1 MEQESSQSQ
10 NQSQG
15 QSQSQ
20 TQKQPTKAKNDNS
33 LTVQNQEQ
41 ALTAPANSD
50 TNSDTNMDNDKQ
62 EPHANSEET
71 EPQKPQHKR
80 SFDELQEDSGNY
92 RPVAQAIGNWL
103 DNASINTLNH
113 LNEQAADIFYRKGVT
128 FTVYSDAKNIERM
141 IPFDIIPRII
151 AASEWQQIEAGCRQR
166 ITALNAFLHDI
177 YHDQA
182 IMKAGIVP
190 ASYVYASGS
199 YEPWMMGITLDKPI
213 YSHISGI
220 DLIRDETGRFC
231 VLEDNLRTPSGVSYM
246 LESRNISETLLAD
259 LFSQNAVLGV
269 SGYPQR
275 LKACL
280 ASATSKYDPQIV
292 ILTPGRF
299 NSAYYEHA
307 FLAHEMNVPLV
318 HGYDLVVEDSKVYM
332 QGIRGKLQVDII
344 YRRIDDPYLDPLAF
358 RSDSILGVS
367 GLMSAYR
374 AGNVVIVNAPGTG
387 VADDKSLYPFVPDM
401 IEFYLN
407 EQPILPN
414 ITTYQC
420 RKPEELTYV
429 LDNLDKLVVKET
441 QGSGGYGM
449 LIGPT
454 SSEQEIADYR
464 TRLLDNPSG
473 FIAQPTIALS
483 TNPTAVSDGI
493 APRHIDLRPFILSHG
508 DGMVDIVP
516 GGLTRVAMVE
526 GSLVV
531 NSSQGGGIKDTWV
544 IDDSHLTNHLTGSK
558 DSHSITITN
567 TENAPAISVINN
579 TDINLNNR
587 AYADTSLVEP
597 SSSSESSP
605 TYYSSYY
612 DRVQPIEAGYEDRVD
627 APMIL
632 LLSTASHLIWLGRY
646 SERLYYY
653 DNIMKQLIKGDLKKS
668 QVQHLIQHLGFAANS
683 NESLKL
689 MKAQLM
695 DDLEQQRIPN
705 VIQSIETNIQEA
717 KGVIGKDTAE
727 LYNLIK
733 RLASAGTYRAAT
745 LQLHACNAAMNQEN
759 ATVTCFWQLG
769 RHFERL
775 ERAVLL
781 DEDAMTASLA
791 FKHWINELPEN
802 TRWRELM
809 RLTNQMIKSQRFSDF
824 SLISQEFNLIL
835 RQGV

>member
-1 MEQESSQSQ
+1 MNKTASQSQ
-10 NQSQG
+10 SKDGNPDKEKSAN

-20 TQKQPTKAKNDNS
+20 SQSIKVPNDNTKS
-33 LTVQNQEQ
+33 PASTPIEDTLTK
-41 ALTAPANSD
+41 D
-50 TNSDTNMDNDKQ
+50 TLDKP
-62 EPHANSEET
+62 E
-71 EPQKPQHKR
+71 QKPQ
-80 SFDELQEDSGNY
+80 SFDELQISKGKY
-92 RPVAQAIGNWL
+92 RPVAQAVGHWL
-103 DNASINTLNH
+103 DNINMDALNY
-113 LNEQAADIFYRKGVT
+113 LNEQAENIFYRKGVT

-151 AASEWQQIEAGCRQR
+151 AASEWKHIEAGCKQR

-182 IMKAGIVP
+182 IMKADIVP
-190 ASYVYASGS
+190 ASYVYASGC
-199 YEPWMMGITLDKPI
+199 YEPWMMGIELDKPI

-220 DLIRDETGRFC
+220 DLIRDETGKFC

-259 LFSQNAVLGV
+259 IFSDTPIMGI
-269 SGYPQR
+269 SDYPSR

-280 ASATSKYDPQIV
+280 ASSTSKYDPQVV

-332 QGIRGKLQVDII
+332 QGIRGKVQVDVI
-344 YRRIDDPYLDPLAF
+344 YRRIDDPYIDPLAF
-358 RSDSILGVS
+358 KSDSILGVS

-401 IEFYLN
+401 IKFYLN
-407 EQPILPN
+407 EEPILPN
-414 ITTYQC
+414 IETYQC
-420 RKPEELTYV
+420 RKPDELKYV

-454 SSEQEIADYR
+454 STKKEIEEYR
-464 TRLLDNPSG
+464 LRLLENPAG
-473 FIAQPTIALS
+473 FIAQPTISLS

-508 DGMVDIVP
+508 DGTVDIVP

-531 NSSQGGGIKDTWV
+531 NSSQGGGIKDTWI
-544 IDDSHLTNHLTGSK
+544 IDDSDL
-558 DSHSITITN
+558 DSQQTDKCSPLSSIGV
-567 TENAPAISVINN
+567 NASGHAN
-579 TDINLNNR
+579 
-587 AYADTSLVEP
+587 
-597 SSSSESSP
+597 
-605 TYYSSYY
+605 YY
-612 DRVQPIEAGYEDRVD
+612 DRVQPLETGYESLDD

-653 DNIMKQLIKGDLKKS
+653 DDVMKQLIKGDLKKS
-668 QVQHLIQHLGFAANS
+668 QIRHLISHLGFAVDG
-683 NESLKL
+683 EVSLTT
-689 MKAQLM
+689 MKAQM
-695 DDLEQQRIPN
+695 MADLEQNIIPN
-705 VIQSIETNIQEA
+705 IVQSIEDNVQEA

-733 RLASAGTYRAAT
+733 RLSSAGTYRAAT
-745 LQLHACNAAMNQEN
+745 LQLHACNAAMKQEN
-759 ATVTCFWQLG
+759 PTVTCFWQLG
-769 RHFERL
+769 RHFEQL

-781 DEDAMTASLA
+781 GEDSTEVS
-791 FKHWINELPEN
+791 FEFRHWINELPEN
-802 TRWRELM
+802 TRWRELI
-809 RLTNQMIKSQRFSDF
+809 RLTNQMIRSKKFSDF
-824 SLISQEFNLIL
+824 ALISKEFNLIL

>member
-1 MEQESSQSQ
+1 MNKTASQSQSKDGNPDKEKSANQ
-10 NQSQG
+10 NQSQ
-15 QSQSQ
+15 SQSIKA
-20 TQKQPTKAKNDNS
+20 TSTDTTSPHSTTAKDTFTK
-33 LTVQNQEQ
+33 
-41 ALTAPANSD
+41 D
-50 TNSDTNMDNDKQ
+50 T
-62 EPHANSEET
+62 SEKPE
-71 EPQKPQHKR
+71 QKPQ
-80 SFDELQEDSGNY
+80 SFDELQISKGKY
-92 RPVAQAIGNWL
+92 RPVAQAVGHWL
-103 DNASINTLNH
+103 DNINMDALNY
-113 LNEQAADIFYRKGVT
+113 LNEQAENIFYRKGVT

-151 AASEWQQIEAGCRQR
+151 AASEWKQIEAGCKQR

-182 IMKAGIVP
+182 IMKADIVP
-190 ASYVYASGS
+190 ASYVYASGC
-199 YEPWMMGITLDKPI
+199 YEPWMMGIELDKPI

-220 DLIRDETGRFC
+220 DLIRDETGKFC

-259 LFSQNAVLGV
+259 IFTKTPIMGISD
-269 SGYPQR
+269 YPNR

-280 ASATSKYDPQIV
+280 ASSTSKYDPQVV

-332 QGIRGKLQVDII
+332 QGIRGKVQVDVI
-344 YRRIDDPYLDPLAF
+344 YRRIDDPYIDPLAF
-358 RSDSILGVS
+358 KSDSILGVS

-401 IEFYLN
+401 IKFYLN
-407 EQPILPN
+407 EEPILPN
-414 ITTYQC
+414 IETYQC
-420 RKPEELTYV
+420 RKPDDLKYV

-454 SSEQEIADYR
+454 STKKEIEEYR
-464 TRLLDNPSG
+464 LRLLENPAG
-473 FIAQPTIALS
+473 FIAQPTISLS

-508 DGMVDIVP
+508 DGTVDIVP

-531 NSSQGGGIKDTWV
+531 NSSQGGGIKDTWI
-544 IDDSHLTNHLTGSK
+544 IDDS
-558 DSHSITITN
+558 DSDSQQTDKCSPLSSIGV
-567 TENAPAISVINN
+567 NASGHAN
-579 TDINLNNR
+579 
-587 AYADTSLVEP
+587 
-597 SSSSESSP
+597 
-605 TYYSSYY
+605 YY
-612 DRVQPIEAGYEDRVD
+612 DRVQPLETGYESLDD

-653 DNIMKQLIKGDLKKS
+653 DDVMKQLIKGDLKKS
-668 QVQHLIQHLGFAANS
+668 QIRHLISHLGFAVDG
-683 NESLKL
+683 EVSLTT
-689 MKAQLM
+689 MKAQM
-695 DDLEQQRIPN
+695 MADLEQNIIPN
-705 VIQSIETNIQEA
+705 IVQSIEDNVQEA

-733 RLASAGTYRAAT
+733 RLSSAGTYRAAT
-745 LQLHACNAAMNQEN
+745 LQLHACNAAMKQEN
-759 ATVTCFWQLG
+759 PTVTCFWQLG
-769 RHFERL
+769 RHFEQL

-781 DEDAMTASLA
+781 GEDSTEIS
-791 FKHWINELPEN
+791 FEFRHWINELPEN
-802 TRWRELM
+802 TRWRELI
-809 RLTNQMIKSQRFSDF
+809 RLTNQMIRSKKFSDF
-824 SLISQEFNLIL
+824 ALISKEFNLIL

>member
-1 MEQESSQSQ
+1 MNKTASQSQ
-10 NQSQG
+10 SKDGNPDKEKSAN

-20 TQKQPTKAKNDNS
+20 SQSIKVPNGNTKSPVSTPTEDT
-33 LTVQNQEQ
+33 LTK
-41 ALTAPANSD
+41 D
-50 TNSDTNMDNDKQ
+50 TLEKP
-62 EPHANSEET
+62 E
-71 EPQKPQHKR
+71 QKPQ
-80 SFDELQEDSGNY
+80 SFDELQISKGKY
-92 RPVAQAIGNWL
+92 RPVAQAVGRWL
-103 DNASINTLNH
+103 DNINMDALNY
-113 LNEQAADIFYRKGVT
+113 LNEQAENIFYRKGVT

-151 AASEWQQIEAGCRQR
+151 AASEWKQIEAGCKQR

-182 IMKAGIVP
+182 IMKADIVP
-190 ASYVYASGS
+190 ASYVYASGC
-199 YEPWMMGITLDKPI
+199 YEPWMMGIELDKPI

-259 LFSQNAVLGV
+259 IFTETPIMGISD
-269 SGYPQR
+269 YPNR

-280 ASATSKYDPQIV
+280 ASSTSKYDPQVV

-332 QGIRGKLQVDII
+332 QGIRGKVQVDVI
-344 YRRIDDPYLDPLAF
+344 YRRIDDPYIDPLAF
-358 RSDSILGVS
+358 KSDSILGVS

-401 IEFYLN
+401 IKFYLN
-407 EQPILPN
+407 EEPILPN
-414 ITTYQC
+414 IETYQC
-420 RKPEELTYV
+420 RKPDDLKYV

-454 SSEQEIADYR
+454 STKKEIEEYR
-464 TRLLDNPSG
+464 LRLLENPAG
-473 FIAQPTIALS
+473 FIAQPTISLS

-508 DGMVDIVP
+508 DGTVDIVP

-531 NSSQGGGIKDTWV
+531 NSSQGGGIKDTWI
-544 IDDSHLTNHLTGSK
+544 IDDSDL
-558 DSHSITITN
+558 DSQQTDKCS
-567 TENAPAISVINN
+567 PLSSVGVN
-579 TDINLNNR
+579 
-587 AYADTSLVEP
+587 
-597 SSSSESSP
+597 SSGHAN
-605 TYYSSYY
+605 YY
-612 DRVQPIEAGYEDRVD
+612 DRVQPLETGYESLDD

-653 DNIMKQLIKGDLKKS
+653 DDVIKQLIKGDLKKS
-668 QVQHLIQHLGFAANS
+668 QIRHLISHLGFAVDG
-683 NESLKL
+683 EVSLTT
-689 MKAQLM
+689 MKAQM
-695 DDLEQQRIPN
+695 MADLEQNIIPN
-705 VIQSIETNIQEA
+705 IVQSIEDNVQEA

-733 RLASAGTYRAAT
+733 RLSSAGTYRAAT
-745 LQLHACNAAMNQEN
+745 LQLHACNAAMKQEN
-759 ATVTCFWQLG
+759 PTVTCFWQLG
-769 RHFERL
+769 RHFEQL

-781 DEDAMTASLA
+781 GEDSTEIS
-791 FKHWINELPEN
+791 FEFRHWINELPEN
-802 TRWRELM
+802 TRWRELI
-809 RLTNQMIKSQRFSDF
+809 RLTNQMIRSKKFSDF
-824 SLISQEFNLIL
+824 ALISKEFNLIL

>member
-1 MEQESSQSQ
+1 MNKTASQSQSKDGNPDKEKSANQNQNQNQ
-10 NQSQG
+10 NQSQ
-15 QSQSQ
+15 SIKATS
-20 TQKQPTKAKNDNS
+20 TDTTSPHSTTAKDTLTK
-33 LTVQNQEQ
+33 
-41 ALTAPANSD
+41 D
-50 TNSDTNMDNDKQ
+50 T
-62 EPHANSEET
+62 SEKPE
-71 EPQKPQHKR
+71 QKPQ
-80 SFDELQEDSGNY
+80 SFDELQISKGKY
-92 RPVAQAIGNWL
+92 RPVAQAVGHWL
-103 DNASINTLNH
+103 DNINMDALNY
-113 LNEQAADIFYRKGVT
+113 LNEQAENIFYRKGVT

-151 AASEWQQIEAGCRQR
+151 AASEWKQIEAGCKQR

-182 IMKAGIVP
+182 IMKADIVP
-190 ASYVYASGS
+190 ASYVYASGC
-199 YEPWMMGITLDKPI
+199 YEPWMMGIELDKPI

-259 LFSQNAVLGV
+259 IFTETPIMGISD
-269 SGYPQR
+269 YPNR

-280 ASATSKYDPQIV
+280 ASSTSKYDPQVV

-332 QGIRGKLQVDII
+332 QGIRGKVQVDVI
-344 YRRIDDPYLDPLAF
+344 YRRIDDPYIDPLAF
-358 RSDSILGVS
+358 KSDSILGVS

-401 IEFYLN
+401 IKFYLN
-407 EQPILPN
+407 EEPILPN
-414 ITTYQC
+414 IETYQC
-420 RKPEELTYV
+420 RKPDDLKYV

-454 SSEQEIADYR
+454 STKKEIEEYR
-464 TRLLDNPSG
+464 LRLLENPAG
-473 FIAQPTIALS
+473 FIAQPTISLS

-508 DGMVDIVP
+508 DGTVDIVP

-531 NSSQGGGIKDTWV
+531 NSSQGGGIKDTWI
-544 IDDSHLTNHLTGSK
+544 IDDSDLDNQQTDKCSPLSSVGV
-558 DSHSITITN
+558 
-567 TENAPAISVINN
+567 NASGHAN
-579 TDINLNNR
+579 
-587 AYADTSLVEP
+587 
-597 SSSSESSP
+597 
-605 TYYSSYY
+605 YY
-612 DRVQPIEAGYEDRVD
+612 DRVQPLETGYESLDD

-653 DNIMKQLIKGDLKKS
+653 DDVMKQLIKGDLKKS
-668 QVQHLIQHLGFAANS
+668 QIRHLISHLGFAVDG
-683 NESLKL
+683 EVSLTT
-689 MKAQLM
+689 MKAQM
-695 DDLEQQRIPN
+695 MADLEQNIIPN
-705 VIQSIETNIQEA
+705 IVQSIEDNVQEA

-733 RLASAGTYRAAT
+733 RLSSAGTYRAAT
-745 LQLHACNAAMNQEN
+745 LQLHACNAAMKQEN
-759 ATVTCFWQLG
+759 PTVTCFWQLG
-769 RHFERL
+769 RHFEQL

-781 DEDAMTASLA
+781 GEDSTEIS
-791 FKHWINELPEN
+791 FEFRHWINELPEN
-802 TRWRELM
+802 TRWRELI
-809 RLTNQMIKSQRFSDF
+809 RLTNQMIRSKKFSDF
-824 SLISQEFNLIL
+824 ALISKEFNLIL

>member
-1 MEQESSQSQ
+1 M
-10 NQSQG
+10 NKKT
-15 QSQSQ
+15 Q
-20 TQKQPTKAKNDNS
+20 TQKQTQSATDTQTSADNGTQEQSQSTAAATKNSPKSAGKDTQKPTK
-33 LTVQNQEQ
+33 
-41 ALTAPANSD
+41 
-50 TNSDTNMDNDKQ
+50 
-62 EPHANSEET
+62 
-71 EPQKPQHKR
+71 KP
-80 SFDELQEDSGNY
+80 SFDELIISEGQY
-92 RPVAQAIGNWL
+92 RPVAKTVGNWL
-103 DNASINTLNH
+103 DTINMDALNH
-113 LNEQAADIFYRKGVT
+113 LNEQAENIFYRKGVT

-151 AASEWQQIEAGCRQR
+151 AASEWEIIEKGCKQR

-177 YHDQA
+177 YHEQA
-182 IMKAGIVP
+182 IMKAGVVP
-190 ASYVYASGS
+190 DSYVYASGC
-199 YEPWMMGITLDKPI
+199 YEPWMMGIELDKPI

-220 DLIRDETGRFC
+220 DLIRDEDGTFC

-246 LESRNISETLLAD
+246 LESRNISETLLSEMFD
-259 LFSQNAVLGV
+259 HTPILGI
-269 SGYPQR
+269 SDYPMR
-275 LKACL
+275 LKKCL
-280 ASATSKYDPQIV
+280 ASSTSKYDPQIV

-332 QGIRGKLQVDII
+332 QGIRGKVQVDVI
-344 YRRIDDPYLDPLAF
+344 YRRIDDPFIDPLAF
-358 RSDSILGVS
+358 ESSSILGVS

-374 AGNVVIVNAPGTG
+374 AGNVVITNAPGTG

-401 IEFYLN
+401 IKFYLD
-407 EQPILPN
+407 EEPILPN
-414 ITTYQC
+414 IQTFQC
-420 RKPEELTYV
+420 RKPDELKYV

-454 SSEQEIADYR
+454 STKKEIEDYR
-464 TRLLDNPSG
+464 VRLLENPAG
-473 FIAQPTIALS
+473 FIAQPTISLS
-483 TNPTAVSDGI
+483 TNPTAVADGI

-508 DGMVDIVP
+508 DGSVDIVP

-544 IDDSHLTNHLTGSK
+544 IDDSISDSSANDNVNTNAGKPDHALEKNLS
-558 DSHSITITN
+558 SHS
-567 TENAPAISVINN
+567 EYF
-579 TDINLNNR
+579 DR
-587 AYADTSLVEP
+587 A
-597 SSSSESSP
+597 
-605 TYYSSYY
+605 
-612 DRVQPIEAGYEDRVD
+612 QPIEAGYEHLDD

-653 DNIMKQLIKGDLKKS
+653 DSIMKQIIKGDLKKS
-668 QVQHLIQHLGFAANS
+668 QVQHLITHLGFEADAD
-683 NESLKL
+683 ESLKV
-689 MKAQLM
+689 MKAQIM
-695 DDLEQQRIPN
+695 INLEQTIIPN
-705 VIQSIETNIQEA
+705 VIQSIEANVQEA
-717 KGVIGKDTAE
+717 KGVLGKDTAE

-733 RLASAGTYRAAT
+733 RLSSAGTYRAAT
-745 LQLHACNAAMNQEN
+745 LQLYACNAAMKQEH

-769 RHFERL
+769 RQFEQL

-781 DEDAMTASLA
+781 DEDSMEISLQ

-802 TRWRELM
+802 TRWRELI
-809 RLTNQMIKSQRFSDF
+809 RLTNQMIRSKRFSDF
-824 SLISQEFNLIL
+824 GLIRKEFNLIL

>member
-1 MEQESSQSQ
+1 MNKTASQSQ
-10 NQSQG
+10 SKDGNPDKEKSAN

-20 TQKQPTKAKNDNS
+20 SIKATRTDTTSPHSTAVTDTLTKDTSEKPEQKSQ
-33 LTVQNQEQ
+33 
-41 ALTAPANSD
+41 
-50 TNSDTNMDNDKQ
+50 
-62 EPHANSEET
+62 
-71 EPQKPQHKR
+71 
-80 SFDELQEDSGNY
+80 SFDELQISKGKY
-92 RPVAQAIGNWL
+92 RPVAQAVGHWL
-103 DNASINTLNH
+103 DNINMDALNY
-113 LNEQAADIFYRKGVT
+113 LNEQAENIFYRKGVT

-151 AASEWQQIEAGCRQR
+151 AASEWKQIEAGCKQR

-182 IMKAGIVP
+182 IMKADIVP
-190 ASYVYASGS
+190 ASYVYASGC
-199 YEPWMMGITLDKPI
+199 YEPWMMGIELDKPI

-220 DLIRDETGRFC
+220 DLIRDETGKFC

-259 LFSQNAVLGV
+259 IFSDTPIMGI
-269 SGYPQR
+269 SDYPNR

-280 ASATSKYDPQIV
+280 ASSTSKYDPQVV

-332 QGIRGKLQVDII
+332 QGIRGKVQVDVI
-344 YRRIDDPYLDPLAF
+344 YRRIDDPYIDPLAF
-358 RSDSILGVS
+358 KSDSILGVS

-401 IEFYLN
+401 IKFYLN
-407 EQPILPN
+407 EEPILPN
-414 ITTYQC
+414 IETYQC
-420 RKPEELTYV
+420 RKPDDLKYV

-454 SSEQEIADYR
+454 STKKEIEEYR
-464 TRLLDNPSG
+464 LRLLENPAG
-473 FIAQPTIALS
+473 FIAQPTISLS

-508 DGMVDIVP
+508 DGTVDIVP

-531 NSSQGGGIKDTWV
+531 NSSQGGGIKDTWI
-544 IDDSHLTNHLTGSK
+544 IDDSDLDNQQTDKCSPLS
-558 DSHSITITN
+558 SIGV
-567 TENAPAISVINN
+567 NASGHAN
-579 TDINLNNR
+579 
-587 AYADTSLVEP
+587 
-597 SSSSESSP
+597 
-605 TYYSSYY
+605 YY
-612 DRVQPIEAGYEDRVD
+612 DRVQPLETGYESLDD

-653 DNIMKQLIKGDLKKS
+653 DDVMKQLIKGDLKKS
-668 QVQHLIQHLGFAANS
+668 QIRHLISHLGFAVDG
-683 NESLKL
+683 EVSLTT
-689 MKAQLM
+689 MKAQM
-695 DDLEQQRIPN
+695 MADLEQNIIPN
-705 VIQSIETNIQEA
+705 IVQSIEDNVQEA

-733 RLASAGTYRAAT
+733 RLSSAGTYRAAT
-745 LQLHACNAAMNQEN
+745 LQLHACNAAMKQEN
-759 ATVTCFWQLG
+759 PTVTCFWQLG
-769 RHFERL
+769 RHFEQL

-781 DEDAMTASLA
+781 GEDSTEIS
-791 FKHWINELPEN
+791 FEFRHWINELPEN
-802 TRWRELM
+802 TRWRELI
-809 RLTNQMIKSQRFSDF
+809 RLTNQMIRSKKFSDF
-824 SLISQEFNLIL
+824 ALISKEFNLIL

>member
-1 MEQESSQSQ
+1 MNKDTTQAQNKTSISSKPTT
-10 NQSQG
+10 
-15 QSQSQ
+15 Q
-20 TQKQPTKAKNDNS
+20 TASLNTKKDI
-33 LTVQNQEQ
+33 
-41 ALTAPANSD
+41 D
-50 TNSDTNMDNDKQ
+50 TTSK
-62 EPHANSEET
+62 E
-71 EPQKPQHKR
+71 KPQC
-80 SFDELQEDSGNY
+80 FDELKIDKNHY
-92 RPVAQAIGNWL
+92 RPVAQSVGNWL
-103 DNASINTLNH
+103 DNINSDALNH
-113 LNEQAADIFYRKGVT
+113 LNEQAENIFYRKGVT
-128 FTVYSDAKNIERM
+128 FTVYSDAENIERM

-151 AASEWQQIEAGCRQR
+151 AASEWRQIEAGCKQR

-182 IMKAGIVP
+182 IMKAGVVP
-190 ASYVYASGS
+190 ASYVYASGC
-199 YEPWMMGITLDKPI
+199 YEPWMMGIELDKPI

-220 DLIRDETGRFC
+220 DLIRDESGQFC

-246 LESRNISETLLAD
+246 LESRNISETLLSD
-259 LFSQNAVLGV
+259 LFTHTPILDV
-269 SGYPQR
+269 SDYPKR

-280 ASATSKYDPQIV
+280 ASSTSKYDPQIA

-332 QGIRGKLQVDII
+332 QGIRGKVQVDII
-344 YRRIDDPYLDPLAF
+344 YRRIDDPYIDPLAF

-401 IEFYLN
+401 IEFYLG
-407 EQPILPN
+407 EKPILPN
-414 ITTYQC
+414 IETYQC
-420 RKPEELTYV
+420 RKPDELQYV

-454 SSEQEIADYR
+454 STKKEIEEYR
-464 TRLLDNPSG
+464 KRLLANPIG
-473 FIAQPTIALS
+473 FIAQPTISLS

-508 DGMVDIVP
+508 DGTVDIVP

-531 NSSQGGGIKDTWV
+531 NSSQGGGIKDTWI
-544 IDDSHLTNHLTGSK
+544 IDDSNLTTSGNQYK
-558 DSHSITITN
+558 DKSN
-567 TENAPAISVINN
+567 
-579 TDINLNNR
+579 
-587 AYADTSLVEP
+587 
-597 SSSSESSP
+597 SSSSDVNNSNNNNGH
-605 TYYSSYY
+605 TNYH
-612 DRVQPIEAGYEDRVD
+612 DRVQPLEAGYENIDD

-632 LLSTASHLIWLGRY
+632 LLSTASYLIWLGRY

-653 DNIMKQLIKGDLKKS
+653 DDIMKQLIKGDLEKA
-668 QVQHLIQHLGFAANS
+668 QVQHLINHLGFAADAS
-683 NESLKL
+683 GSLKT
-689 MKAQLM
+689 MKAQM
-695 DDLEQQRIPN
+695 MMDLENNIIPS
-705 VIQSIETNIQEA
+705 VVQSIETNVQEA

-733 RLASAGTYRAAT
+733 RLSSAGTYRAAT
-745 LQLHACNAAMNQEN
+745 LQLYACNAAMAQEH
-759 ATVTCFWQLG
+759 ATVICFWQLG

-781 DEDAMTASLA
+781 NEDSMAASLE
-791 FKHWINELPEN
+791 FKHWINKLPEN
-802 TRWRELM
+802 TRWRELI
-809 RLTNQMIKSQRFSDF
+809 RLTNQMIKSKRFSDF
-824 SLISQEFNLIL
+824 TLISQEFNIIL

>member
-1 MEQESSQSQ
+1 MNKTASQSQ
-10 NQSQG
+10 SKDGNPDKEKSAN

-20 TQKQPTKAKNDNS
+20 SQSIKATRTDTTSPDSTMAKDTLTK
-33 LTVQNQEQ
+33 
-41 ALTAPANSD
+41 D
-50 TNSDTNMDNDKQ
+50 TLEK
-62 EPHANSEET
+62 SE
-71 EPQKPQHKR
+71 QKPQ
-80 SFDELQEDSGNY
+80 SFDELQISKGKY
-92 RPVAQAIGNWL
+92 RPVAQAVGHWL
-103 DNASINTLNH
+103 DNINMDALNY
-113 LNEQAADIFYRKGVT
+113 LNEQAENIFYRKGVT

-151 AASEWQQIEAGCRQR
+151 AASEWKQIEAGCKQR

-182 IMKAGIVP
+182 IMKADIVP
-190 ASYVYASGS
+190 ASYVYASGC
-199 YEPWMMGITLDKPI
+199 YEPWMMGIELDKPI

-220 DLIRDETGRFC
+220 DLIRDETGKFC

-259 LFSQNAVLGV
+259 IFSDTPIMGI
-269 SGYPQR
+269 SDYPSR

-280 ASATSKYDPQIV
+280 ASSTSKYDPQVV

-332 QGIRGKLQVDII
+332 QGIRGKVQVDVI
-344 YRRIDDPYLDPLAF
+344 YRRIDDPYIDPLAF
-358 RSDSILGVS
+358 KSDSILGVS

-401 IEFYLN
+401 IKFYLN
-407 EQPILPN
+407 EEPILPN
-414 ITTYQC
+414 IETYQC
-420 RKPEELTYV
+420 RKPDDLKYV

-454 SSEQEIADYR
+454 STKKEIEEYR
-464 TRLLDNPSG
+464 LRLLENPAG
-473 FIAQPTIALS
+473 FIAQPTISLS

-508 DGMVDIVP
+508 DGTVDIVP

-531 NSSQGGGIKDTWV
+531 NSSQGGGIKDTWI
-544 IDDSHLTNHLTGSK
+544 IDDSDLDNQQTDKCSPLS
-558 DSHSITITN
+558 SIGV
-567 TENAPAISVINN
+567 NASGHAN
-579 TDINLNNR
+579 
-587 AYADTSLVEP
+587 
-597 SSSSESSP
+597 
-605 TYYSSYY
+605 YY
-612 DRVQPIEAGYEDRVD
+612 DRVQPLETGYESLDD

-653 DNIMKQLIKGDLKKS
+653 DDVMKQLVKGDLKKS
-668 QVQHLIQHLGFAANS
+668 QIRHLISHLGFAVDG
-683 NESLKL
+683 EVSLTT
-689 MKAQLM
+689 MKAQM
-695 DDLEQQRIPN
+695 MADLEQNIIPN
-705 VIQSIETNIQEA
+705 IVQSIEDNVQEA

-733 RLASAGTYRAAT
+733 RLSSAGTYRAAT
-745 LQLHACNAAMNQEN
+745 LQLHACNAAMKQEN
-759 ATVTCFWQLG
+759 PTVTCFWQLG
-769 RHFERL
+769 RHFEQL

-781 DEDAMTASLA
+781 GEDSTEIS
-791 FKHWINELPEN
+791 FEFRHWINELPEN
-802 TRWRELM
+802 TRWRELI
-809 RLTNQMIKSQRFSDF
+809 RLTNQMIRSKKFSDF
-824 SLISQEFNLIL
+824 ALISKEFNLIL

>member
-1 MEQESSQSQ
+1 MNKEATQSQSQ
-10 NQSQG
+10 NQNQDKAEDH
-15 QSQSQ
+15 SQ
-20 TQKQPTKAKNDNS
+20 TQS
-33 LTVQNQEQ
+33 
-41 ALTAPANSD
+41 
-50 TNSDTNMDNDKQ
+50 
-62 EPHANSEET
+62 T
-71 EPQKPQHKR
+71 EPSQATTAATLSSPAKKPQC
-80 SFDELQEDSGNY
+80 FDELKADNGEY
-92 RPVAQAIGNWL
+92 RPVAQAVGDWIEDISVDG
-103 DNASINTLNH
+103 LNH
-113 LNEQAADIFYRKGVT
+113 LNEQAENIFYRKGVT

-151 AASEWQQIEAGCRQR
+151 AASEWQQVKKGCQQR

-182 IMKAGIVP
+182 IMKEGVVP
-190 ASYVYASGS
+190 ASYVYASGC
-199 YEPWMMGITLDKPI
+199 YEPWMMGIELDKPI

-246 LESRNISETLLAD
+246 LESRNISETLLSD
-259 LFSQNAVLGV
+259 LFAHTPVLDI
-269 SGYPQR
+269 SDYPKR

-280 ASATSKYDPQIV
+280 ASSTSKYDPQIV

-307 FLAHEMNVPLV
+307 FLAHEMSVPLV

-332 QGIRGKLQVDII
+332 QGIRGKVQVDVI
-344 YRRIDDPYLDPLAF
+344 YRRIDDPYIDPLAF
-358 RSDSILGVS
+358 NSSSILGVS

-374 AGNVVIVNAPGTG
+374 SGNVVIVNAPGTG
-387 VADDKSLYPFVPDM
+387 VADDKSLYAFVPDM

-407 EQPILPN
+407 EKPLLPN
-414 ITTYQC
+414 IETYQC
-420 RKPEELTYV
+420 RKPDELSYV

-454 SSEQEIADYR
+454 STKQEISDYR
-464 TRLLDNPSG
+464 QRLLANPTG
-473 FIAQPTIALS
+473 FIAQPTISLS

-508 DGMVDIVP
+508 DGSVDIVP

-544 IDDSHLTNHLTGSK
+544 VDDSKLDK
-558 DSHSITITN
+558 SHSSTASKAASSHN
-567 TENAPAISVINN
+567 QEIS
-579 TDINLNNR
+579 
-587 AYADTSLVEP
+587 AASHA
-597 SSSSESSP
+597 
-605 TYYSSYY
+605 SYHN
-612 DRVQPIEAGYEDRVD
+612 RVQPIEAGYEDLDD

-632 LLSTASHLIWLGRY
+632 LLSTASYLIWLGRY

-653 DNIMKQLIKGDLKKS
+653 DNIIKQLINSDLKKA
-668 QVQHLIQHLGFAANS
+668 QVQHLVNHLGFDADIND
-683 NESLKL
+683 SLKV
-689 MKAQLM
+689 MKGQILY
-695 DDLEQQRIPN
+695 DLEQKRIPS
-705 VIQSIETNIQEA
+705 VVSSIETNVQEA

-733 RLASAGTYRAAT
+733 RLSSAGTYRAAT
-745 LQLHACNAAMNQEN
+745 LQLHACNAAMKQEHP
-759 ATVTCFWQLG
+759 TVTCFWQLG
-769 RHFERL
+769 RHFEQL

-781 DEDAMTASLA
+781 DEETTAVSLA
-791 FKHWINELPEN
+791 FKHWINQLPEN
-802 TRWRELM
+802 TRWRELI
-809 RLTNQMIKSQRFSDF
+809 RLTNQMIQSKQFSDF
-824 SLISQEFNLIL
+824 KLISQEFNIIL
-835 RQGV
+835 QQGV

>member
-1 MEQESSQSQ
+1 MNKDTTQAQ
-10 NQSQG
+10 NKTSIANKPAT
-15 QSQSQ
+15 Q
-20 TQKQPTKAKNDNS
+20 TASLSTKKDIDVTS
-33 LTVQNQEQ
+33 KE
-41 ALTAPANSD
+41 
-50 TNSDTNMDNDKQ
+50 
-62 EPHANSEET
+62 
-71 EPQKPQHKR
+71 KPQC
-80 SFDELQEDSGNY
+80 FDELKINNDQY
-92 RPVAQAIGNWL
+92 RPVAQAVGNWL
-103 DNASINTLNH
+103 DNINIDALNH
-113 LNEQAADIFYRKGVT
+113 LNEQAENIFYRKGVT

-151 AASEWQQIEAGCRQR
+151 AASEWQQIEAGCKQR

-190 ASYVYASGS
+190 ASYVYAIGC
-199 YEPWMMGITLDKPI
+199 YEPWMMGIELDKPI

-220 DLIRDETGRFC
+220 DLIRDESGRFC

-246 LESRNISETLLAD
+246 LESRNISETLLSD
-259 LFSQNAVLGV
+259 LFTHTPILDV
-269 SGYPQR
+269 SDYPKR

-280 ASATSKYDPQIV
+280 ASSTSKYDPQIA

-332 QGIRGKLQVDII
+332 QGIRGKVQVDII
-344 YRRIDDPYLDPLAF
+344 YRRIDDPYIDPLAF

-401 IEFYLN
+401 IEFYLG
-407 EQPILPN
+407 EKPILPN
-414 ITTYQC
+414 IETYQC
-420 RKPEELTYV
+420 RKPDELQYV

-454 SSEQEIADYR
+454 STKQEIEKYR
-464 TRLLDNPSG
+464 KRLLANPIG
-473 FIAQPTIALS
+473 FIAQPTISLS

-508 DGMVDIVP
+508 DGTVDIVP

-544 IDDSHLTNHLTGSK
+544 IDDSNLTNSGSQYTDK
-558 DSHSITITN
+558 SNRLSSDVNNSNNNNGHTN
-567 TENAPAISVINN
+567 
-579 TDINLNNR
+579 
-587 AYADTSLVEP
+587 YH
-597 SSSSESSP
+597 
-605 TYYSSYY
+605 
-612 DRVQPIEAGYEDRVD
+612 DRIQPLEAGYENIDD

-632 LLSTASHLIWLGRY
+632 LLSTASYLIWLGRY

-653 DNIMKQLIKGDLKKS
+653 DDIMKQLIKGNLEKS
-668 QVQHLIQHLGFAANS
+668 QIQHLIRHLGFAADAS
-683 NESLKL
+683 ESLKT
-689 MKAQLM
+689 MKAKM
-695 DDLEQQRIPN
+695 MTDLEQNIIPS
-705 VIQSIETNIQEA
+705 VVQSIETNVQEA

-733 RLASAGTYRAAT
+733 RLSSAGTYRAAT
-745 LQLHACNAAMNQEN
+745 LQLYACNAAMAQEH
-759 ATVTCFWQLG
+759 ATVICFWQLG

-781 DEDAMTASLA
+781 NEDSMAASLE
-791 FKHWINELPEN
+791 FKHWINKLPEN
-802 TRWRELM
+802 TRWRELI
-809 RLTNQMIKSQRFSDF
+809 RLTNQMIKSKQFSDF
-824 SLISQEFNLIL
+824 TLISQEFNIIL

>member
-1 MEQESSQSQ
+1 MNKTASQSQ
-10 NQSQG
+10 SKDGNPDKEKSSN

-20 TQKQPTKAKNDNS
+20 SIKVPNDNTKS
-33 LTVQNQEQ
+33 P
-41 ALTAPANSD
+41 ALTPTED
-50 TNSDTNMDNDKQ
+50 TLTK
-62 EPHANSEET
+62 ETSEK
-71 EPQKPQHKR
+71 PKQKPQ
-80 SFDELQEDSGNY
+80 SFDELQISKGKY
-92 RPVAQAIGNWL
+92 RPVAQAVGHWL
-103 DNASINTLNH
+103 DNINMDALNY
-113 LNEQAADIFYRKGVT
+113 LNEQAENIFYRKGVT

-151 AASEWQQIEAGCRQR
+151 AASEWKQIEAGCKQR

-182 IMKAGIVP
+182 IMKADIVP
-190 ASYVYASGS
+190 ASYVYASGC
-199 YEPWMMGITLDKPI
+199 YEPWMMGIELDKPI

-220 DLIRDETGRFC
+220 DLIRDETGKFC

-259 LFSQNAVLGV
+259 IFSDTPIMGI
-269 SGYPQR
+269 SDYPSR

-280 ASATSKYDPQIV
+280 ASSTSKYDPQVV

-332 QGIRGKLQVDII
+332 QGIRGKVQVDVI
-344 YRRIDDPYLDPLAF
+344 YRRIDDPYIDPLAF
-358 RSDSILGVS
+358 KSDSILGVS

-401 IEFYLN
+401 IKFYLN
-407 EQPILPN
+407 EEPILPN
-414 ITTYQC
+414 IETYQC
-420 RKPEELTYV
+420 RKPDDLKYV

-454 SSEQEIADYR
+454 STKKEIEEYR
-464 TRLLDNPSG
+464 LRLLENPAG
-473 FIAQPTIALS
+473 FIAQPTISLS

-508 DGMVDIVP
+508 DGTVDIVP

-531 NSSQGGGIKDTWV
+531 NSSQGGGIKDTWI
-544 IDDSHLTNHLTGSK
+544 IDDSDL
-558 DSHSITITN
+558 DSQQTDKCSPLSSVGV
-567 TENAPAISVINN
+567 NASGHAN
-579 TDINLNNR
+579 
-587 AYADTSLVEP
+587 
-597 SSSSESSP
+597 
-605 TYYSSYY
+605 YY
-612 DRVQPIEAGYEDRVD
+612 DRVQPLETGYESLDD

-653 DNIMKQLIKGDLKKS
+653 DDVMKQLIKGDLKKS
-668 QVQHLIQHLGFAANS
+668 QIRHLISHLGFAVDG
-683 NESLKL
+683 EVSLTT
-689 MKAQLM
+689 MKAQM
-695 DDLEQQRIPN
+695 MADLEQNIIPN
-705 VIQSIETNIQEA
+705 IVQSIEDNVQEA

-733 RLASAGTYRAAT
+733 RLSSAGTYRAAT
-745 LQLHACNAAMNQEN
+745 LQLHACNAAMKQEN
-759 ATVTCFWQLG
+759 PTVTCFWQLG
-769 RHFERL
+769 RHFEQL

-781 DEDAMTASLA
+781 GEDSTEVS
-791 FKHWINELPEN
+791 FEFRHWINELPEN
-802 TRWRELM
+802 TRWRELI
-809 RLTNQMIKSQRFSDF
+809 RLTNQMIRSKKFSDF
-824 SLISQEFNLIL
+824 ALISKEFNLIL

>member
-1 MEQESSQSQ
+1 MNKKSS
-10 NQSQG
+10 QSQG
-15 QSQSQ
+15 QSQNQPQEEQSIGQIKDQSQ
-20 TQKQPTKAKNDNS
+20 NKNTNEDTATPETSVKDKDNTS
-33 LTVQNQEQ
+33 GQSQSQSQSQSQNKSQD
-41 ALTAPANSD
+41 TPANQSADSNSTD
-50 TNSDTNMDNDKQ
+50 TPPSRA
-62 EPHANSEET
+62 P
-71 EPQKPQHKR
+71 
-80 SFDELQEDSGNY
+80 SFDELQTSKGQY
-92 RPVAQAIGNWL
+92 RPVAKAVGHWL
-103 DNASINTLNH
+103 DNINMDALNY
-113 LNEQAADIFYRKGVT
+113 LNEQAENIFYRKGVT

-151 AASEWQQIEAGCRQR
+151 AASEWQQIEAGCKQR

-182 IMKAGIVP
+182 IMKADIVP
-190 ASYVYASGS
+190 ASYVYASGC
-199 YEPWMMGITLDKPI
+199 YEPWMMGIELDKPI

-220 DLIRDETGRFC
+220 DLIRDESGKFC

-259 LFSQNAVLGV
+259 IFADTPIMGISD
-269 SGYPQR
+269 YPNR

-280 ASATSKYDPQIV
+280 ASSTSKYDPQVV

-332 QGIRGKLQVDII
+332 QGIRGKVQVDVI
-344 YRRIDDPYLDPLAF
+344 YRRIDDPYIDPLAF

-401 IEFYLN
+401 IKFYLN
-407 EQPILPN
+407 EEPILPN
-414 ITTYQC
+414 IETYQC
-420 RKPEELTYV
+420 RKPDDLKYV

-454 SSEQEIADYR
+454 STKEEIEEYR
-464 TRLLDNPSG
+464 LRLLENPAG
-473 FIAQPTIALS
+473 FIAQPTISLS

-508 DGMVDIVP
+508 DGTVDIVP

-544 IDDSHLTNHLTGSK
+544 IDDSDLDSQQADKCAPLSSVGVNSTG
-558 DSHSITITN
+558 
-567 TENAPAISVINN
+567 NALGHAN
-579 TDINLNNR
+579 
-587 AYADTSLVEP
+587 
-597 SSSSESSP
+597 
-605 TYYSSYY
+605 YYN
-612 DRVQPIEAGYEDRVD
+612 RVQPLETGYESLDD

-653 DNIMKQLIKGDLKKS
+653 DDVMKQLIKGDLKKS
-668 QVQHLIQHLGFAANS
+668 QIKHLISHLGFAVDGEA
-683 NESLKL
+683 SLTT
-689 MKAQLM
+689 MKAQM
-695 DDLEQQRIPN
+695 MADLEQNIIPN
-705 VIQSIETNIQEA
+705 IVQSIEDNVQEA

-733 RLASAGTYRAAT
+733 RLSSAGTYRAAT
-745 LQLHACNAAMNQEN
+745 LQLHACNAAMKQEN
-759 ATVTCFWQLG
+759 PTVTCFWQLG
-769 RHFERL
+769 RHFEQL

-781 DEDAMTASLA
+781 GEDSTEVS
-791 FKHWINELPEN
+791 FEFRHWINELPEN
-802 TRWRELM
+802 TRWRELI
-809 RLTNQMIKSQRFSDF
+809 RLTNQMIRSKKFSDF
-824 SLISQEFNLIL
+824 ALISKEFNLIL

>member
-1 MEQESSQSQ
+1 MNKTASQSQSNDGNPIEESADNQ
-10 NQSQG
+10 NQSQ
-15 QSQSQ
+15 SI
-20 TQKQPTKAKNDNS
+20 KAP
-33 LTVQNQEQ
+33 VI
-41 ALTAPANSD
+41 D
-50 TNSDTNMDNDKQ
+50 TNHADSTARKDTLTQTKKNAQ
-62 EPHANSEET
+62 
-71 EPQKPQHKR
+71 
-80 SFDELQEDSGNY
+80 SFDELKISEGQY
-92 RPVAQAIGNWL
+92 RPVAQAVGSWL
-103 DNASINTLNH
+103 DNINMDSLNY
-113 LNEQAADIFYRKGVT
+113 LNEQAENIFYRKGVT

-151 AASEWQQIEAGCRQR
+151 AESEWRQIEAGCKQR
-166 ITALNAFLHDI
+166 IAALNAFLHDI

-182 IMKAGIVP
+182 IMKADIVP
-190 ASYVYASGS
+190 ASYVYASGC
-199 YEPWMMGITLDKPI
+199 YEPWMMGIELDRPI

-220 DLIRDETGRFC
+220 DLIRDESGKFC

-246 LESRNISETLLAD
+246 LESRKISETLLSDMFAD
-259 LFSQNAVLGV
+259 TPIMGISD
-269 SGYPQR
+269 YPNR

-280 ASATSKYDPQIV
+280 ASSTSKYDPQIV

-332 QGIRGKLQVDII
+332 QGIRGKVQVDVI
-344 YRRIDDPYLDPLAF
+344 YRRIDDPYIDPLAF
-358 RSDSILGVS
+358 QSDSILGVS

-401 IEFYLN
+401 IKFYLN
-407 EQPILPN
+407 EEPILPN
-414 ITTYQC
+414 IKTYQC
-420 RKPEELTYV
+420 RKPDELQYV

-454 SSEQEIADYR
+454 STKKEVEAYR
-464 TRLLDNPSG
+464 VRLLENPAG
-473 FIAQPTIALS
+473 FIAQPTISLS

-508 DGMVDIVP
+508 DGSVDIVP

-544 IDDSHLTNHLTGSK
+544 VDDSHLQ
-558 DSHSITITN
+558 
-567 TENAPAISVINN
+567 
-579 TDINLNNR
+579 
-587 AYADTSLVEP
+587 
-597 SSSSESSP
+597 SP
-605 TYYSSYY
+605 TKKSNGQAGKCTPLASDANTSDHANYY
-612 DRVQPIEAGYEDRVD
+612 DRVQPIEAGYETLDD

-653 DNIMKQLIKGDLKKS
+653 DDVMKSLVKDDLKKS
-668 QVQHLIQHLGFAANS
+668 QIRHLISHLGFDADAD
-683 NESLKL
+683 ESLKT
-689 MKAQLM
+689 MKAQM
-695 DDLEQQRIPN
+695 MSDLEQNIIPN
-705 VIQSIETNIQEA
+705 IVQSIDDNVQEA

-733 RLASAGTYRAAT
+733 RLSSAGTYRAAT
-745 LQLHACNAAMNQEN
+745 LQLHACNAAMKQEHP
-759 ATVTCFWQLG
+759 TVTCFWQLG
-769 RHFERL
+769 RHFEQL

-781 DEDAMTASLA
+781 EEDSIEISLE
-791 FKHWINELPEN
+791 FKYWINELPEN
-802 TRWRELM
+802 TRWRELT
-809 RLTNQMIKSQRFSDF
+809 RLANQMIRSKKFSDF
-824 SLISQEFNLIL
+824 ELISKEFNIIL

>member
-1 MEQESSQSQ
+1 MEQKPSQSPSGRPTDV
-10 NQSQG
+10 NK
-15 QSQSQ
+15 
-20 TQKQPTKAKNDNS
+20 KQDNHPKGSAKK
-33 LTVQNQEQ
+33 TVSN
-41 ALTAPANSD
+41 AA
-50 TNSDTNMDNDKQ
+50 
-62 EPHANSEET
+62 
-71 EPQKPQHKR
+71 
-80 SFDELQEDSGNY
+80 SFDELQDSEGHY
-92 RPVAQAIGNWL
+92 RPVAKAVGAWL
-103 DNASINTLNH
+103 DDINFDALNH

-151 AASEWQQIEAGCRQR
+151 AASEWRQIEAGCKQR

-190 ASYVYASGS
+190 DEYVYASGC
-199 YEPWMMGITLDKPI
+199 YEPWMMGISLDKPI

-220 DLIRDETGRFC
+220 DLIRDESGQFC

-246 LESRNISETLLAD
+246 LESRNISEMLLSD
-259 LFSQNAVLGV
+259 VFSQTPILGV
-269 SGYPQR
+269 SDYPKR
-275 LKACL
+275 LQACL

-332 QGIRGKLQVDII
+332 QGTRGKVQVDII
-344 YRRIDDPYLDPLAF
+344 YRRIDDPYIDPLAF

-401 IEFYLN
+401 IEFYLG
-407 EQPILPN
+407 EKPILPN
-414 ITTYQC
+414 IKTYQC
-420 RKPEELTYV
+420 RKPEDLDYV
-429 LDNLDKLVVKET
+429 LNHLGELVVKET

-454 SSEQEIADYR
+454 STTAEIEAYR
-464 TRLLDNPSG
+464 ARLLENPAG
-473 FIAQPTIALS
+473 FIAQPTISLS

-508 DGMVDIVP
+508 DGSVDIVP

-544 IDDSHLTNHLTGSK
+544 IDDSTLSEPMSGTRQPSEYQLDRQGN
-558 DSHSITITN
+558 DAIIASHAHYHDPI
-567 TENAPAISVINN
+567 
-579 TDINLNNR
+579 
-587 AYADTSLVEP
+587 
-597 SSSSESSP
+597 
-605 TYYSSYY
+605 
-612 DRVQPIEAGYEDRVD
+612 QPLEAGYESPEG

-632 LLSTASHLIWLGRY
+632 LLSTANHLVWLGRY

-653 DNIMKQLIKGDLKKS
+653 DSIIKRLVKGNIEKS
-668 QVQHLIQHLGFAANS
+668 ELQHLITHLGFNVDINQS
-683 NESLKL
+683 FTC
-689 MKAQLM
+689 MKANLLS
-695 DDLEQQRIPN
+695 DLEQDKIPN
-705 VIQSIETNIQEA
+705 VVHYIETNVQEA
-717 KGVIGKDTAE
+717 KGVIGKDTSE

-733 RLASAGTYRAAT
+733 RLSSAGTYRAAT
-745 LQLHACNAAMNQEN
+745 LQLHACNAAMAQEHP
-759 ATVTCFWQLG
+759 AVTSFWQLG
-769 RHFERL
+769 RHFEQL
-775 ERAVLL
+775 ERTVFLK
-781 DEDAMTASLA
+781 EDSAAISLE
-791 FKHWINELPEN
+791 FKHWVNQLPEN
-802 TRWRELM
+802 TRWRELI
-809 RLTNQMIKSQRFSDF
+809 RLTNQMIKSQQLSDF
-824 SLISQEFNLIL
+824 QLLSKECNMIL
-835 RQGV
+835 QQGV

>member
-1 MEQESSQSQ
+1 MNKDTTQAQ
-10 NQSQG
+10 NKTSIA
-15 QSQSQ
+15 SKPTTQ
-20 TQKQPTKAKNDNS
+20 TASLNTKKDIDATSK
-33 LTVQNQEQ
+33 E
-41 ALTAPANSD
+41 
-50 TNSDTNMDNDKQ
+50 
-62 EPHANSEET
+62 
-71 EPQKPQHKR
+71 KPQC
-80 SFDELQEDSGNY
+80 FDELKIDKDHY
-92 RPVAQAIGNWL
+92 RPVAQAVGNWL
-103 DNASINTLNH
+103 DNINSDALNH
-113 LNEQAADIFYRKGVT
+113 LNEQAENIFYRKGVT
-128 FTVYSDAKNIERM
+128 FTVYSDAENIERM

-151 AASEWQQIEAGCRQR
+151 AASEWQQIEAGCKQR

-190 ASYVYASGS
+190 ASYVYASGC
-199 YEPWMMGITLDKPI
+199 YEPWMMGIELDKPI

-220 DLIRDETGRFC
+220 DLIRDESGRFC

-246 LESRNISETLLAD
+246 LESRNISETLLSD
-259 LFSQNAVLGV
+259 LFTHTPILDV
-269 SGYPQR
+269 SDYPKR

-280 ASATSKYDPQIV
+280 ASSTSKYDPQIA

-332 QGIRGKLQVDII
+332 QGIRGKVQVDII
-344 YRRIDDPYLDPLAF
+344 YRRIDDPYIDPLAF

-401 IEFYLN
+401 IEFYLG
-407 EQPILPN
+407 EKPILPN
-414 ITTYQC
+414 IETYQC
-420 RKPEELTYV
+420 RKPDELQYV

-454 SSEQEIADYR
+454 STKQEIEEYR
-464 TRLLDNPSG
+464 KRLLANPIG
-473 FIAQPTIALS
+473 FIAQPTISLS

-508 DGMVDIVP
+508 DGTVDIVP

-544 IDDSHLTNHLTGSK
+544 IDDSNLTTSGNQYK
-558 DSHSITITN
+558 DKS
-567 TENAPAISVINN
+567 
-579 TDINLNNR
+579 NR
-587 AYADTSLVEP
+587 
-597 SSSSESSP
+597 SSSDVNNSNNNNGH
-605 TYYSSYY
+605 TNYH
-612 DRVQPIEAGYEDRVD
+612 DRVQPLEAGYENIDD

-632 LLSTASHLIWLGRY
+632 LLSTASYLIWLGRY

-653 DNIMKQLIKGDLKKS
+653 DDIMKQLIKGDLEKA
-668 QVQHLIQHLGFAANS
+668 QVQHLINHLGFAADAS
-683 NESLKL
+683 GSLKT
-689 MKAQLM
+689 MKAQM
-695 DDLEQQRIPN
+695 MMDLENNIIPS
-705 VIQSIETNIQEA
+705 VVQSIETNVQEA

-733 RLASAGTYRAAT
+733 RLSSAGTYRAAT
-745 LQLHACNAAMNQEN
+745 LQLYACNAAMAQEH
-759 ATVTCFWQLG
+759 ATVICFWQLG

-781 DEDAMTASLA
+781 NEDSMAASLE
-791 FKHWINELPEN
+791 FKHWINKLPEN
-802 TRWRELM
+802 TRWRELI
-809 RLTNQMIKSQRFSDF
+809 RLTNQMIKSKRFSDF
-824 SLISQEFNLIL
+824 TLISQEFNIIL

>member
-1 MEQESSQSQ
+1 MNQKSAQSQSQSQ
-10 NQSQG
+10 NQSQNEDKNG
-15 QSQSQ
+15 SQSQ
-20 TQKQPTKAKNDNS
+20 NQTQQQTKSATTDATKTTVKNA
-33 LTVQNQEQ
+33 Q
-41 ALTAPANSD
+41 
-50 TNSDTNMDNDKQ
+50 
-62 EPHANSEET
+62 
-71 EPQKPQHKR
+71 QKGEKKR
-80 SFDELQEDSGNY
+80 ESFDELQIATGQY
-92 RPVAQAIGNWL
+92 RPVAQMVGNWL
-103 DNASINTLNH
+103 DNINSDALNH
-113 LNEQAADIFYRKGVT
+113 LNEQAENIFYRKGVT

-151 AASEWQQIEAGCRQR
+151 AASEWQQIEKGCKQR

-190 ASYVYASGS
+190 ASYVYASGC
-199 YEPWMMGITLDKPI
+199 YEPWMMGIELDKPI

-246 LESRNISETLLAD
+246 LESRSISETLLSDMFA
-259 LFSQNAVLGV
+259 NTPILGI
-269 SGYPQR
+269 SDYPKR
-275 LKACL
+275 LKKCL
-280 ASATSKYDPQIV
+280 ASSTSKYDPQIV

-332 QGIRGKLQVDII
+332 QGIRGKVQVDVI
-344 YRRIDDPYLDPLAF
+344 YRRIDDPYIDPLAF
-358 RSDSILGVS
+358 ESSSILGVS

-374 AGNVVIVNAPGTG
+374 AGTVVIVNAPGTG

-401 IEFYLN
+401 IKFYLN
-407 EQPILPN
+407 EDPILPN
-414 ITTYQC
+414 IETYQC
-420 RKPEELTYV
+420 RKPDELSYV

-454 SSEQEIADYR
+454 STKQEISDYR
-464 TRLLDNPSG
+464 KRLLENPAG
-473 FIAQPTIALS
+473 FIAQPTISLS
-483 TNPTAVSDGI
+483 TNPTAVADGI

-508 DGMVDIVP
+508 DGSVDIVP

-544 IDDSHLTNHLTGSK
+544 IDDSNLDTTHSNNTLAASAKTS
-558 DSHSITITN
+558 SHSHSSL
-567 TENAPAISVINN
+567 EHGA
-579 TDINLNNR
+579 TDHAN
-587 AYADTSLVEP
+587 
-597 SSSSESSP
+597 
-605 TYYSSYY
+605 YY
-612 DRVQPIEAGYEDRVD
+612 DRVQPIEAGYEHLGD

-632 LLSTASHLIWLGRY
+632 LLSTASHLIWLGRH

-653 DNIMKQLIKGDLKKS
+653 DSIMKQLIKGDLKKS
-668 QVQHLIQHLGFAANS
+668 QVQHLINHLGFEADA
-683 NESLKL
+683 NESLKV
-689 MKAQLM
+689 MKAQM
-695 DDLEQQRIPN
+695 MTDLEQKIIPN
-705 VIQSIETNIQEA
+705 VVQSIETNVQEA

-733 RLASAGTYRAAT
+733 RLSSAGTCRAAT
-745 LQLHACNAAMNQEN
+745 LQLHACNAAMKQEHP
-759 ATVTCFWQLG
+759 TVTCFWQLG
-769 RHFERL
+769 RHFEQL

-781 DEDAMTASLA
+781 DEDSMAASLE
-791 FKHWINELPEN
+791 FKCWINELPEN
-802 TRWRELM
+802 TRWRELT
-809 RLTNQMIKSQRFSDF
+809 RLTNQMIKSKQFSDF
-824 SLISQEFNLIL
+824 NLITKEFNSIL

>member
-1 MEQESSQSQ
+1 
-10 NQSQG
+10 
-15 QSQSQ
+15 
-20 TQKQPTKAKNDNS
+20 
-33 LTVQNQEQ
+33 
-41 ALTAPANSD
+41 
-50 TNSDTNMDNDKQ
+50 
-62 EPHANSEET
+62 
-71 EPQKPQHKR
+71 
-80 SFDELQEDSGNY
+80 
-92 RPVAQAIGNWL
+92 
-103 DNASINTLNH
+103 
-113 LNEQAADIFYRKGVT
+113 
-128 FTVYSDAKNIERM
+128 
-141 IPFDIIPRII
+141 
-151 AASEWQQIEAGCRQR
+151 
-166 ITALNAFLHDI
+166 
-177 YHDQA
+177 
-182 IMKAGIVP
+182 MKAGIVP
-190 ASYVYASGS
+190 ASYVYASGC
-199 YEPWMMGITLDKPI
+199 YEPWMMGIELDKPI

-220 DLIRDETGRFC
+220 DLIRDESGRFC

-246 LESRNISETLLAD
+246 LESRNISETLLSD
-259 LFSQNAVLGV
+259 LFTHTPILDV
-269 SGYPQR
+269 SDYPKR

-280 ASATSKYDPQIV
+280 ASSTSKYDPQIA

-332 QGIRGKLQVDII
+332 QGIRGKVQVDII
-344 YRRIDDPYLDPLAF
+344 YRRIDDPYIDPLAF

-401 IEFYLN
+401 IEFYLG
-407 EQPILPN
+407 EKPILPN
-414 ITTYQC
+414 IETYQC
-420 RKPEELTYV
+420 RKPDELQYV

-454 SSEQEIADYR
+454 STKQEIEEYR
-464 TRLLDNPSG
+464 KRLLANPIG
-473 FIAQPTIALS
+473 FIAQPTISLS

-508 DGMVDIVP
+508 DGTVDIVP

-544 IDDSHLTNHLTGSK
+544 IDDSNLTTSGNQYK
-558 DSHSITITN
+558 DKS
-567 TENAPAISVINN
+567 
-579 TDINLNNR
+579 NR
-587 AYADTSLVEP
+587 
-597 SSSSESSP
+597 SSSDVNNSNNNNGH
-605 TYYSSYY
+605 TNYH
-612 DRVQPIEAGYEDRVD
+612 DRVQPLEAGYENIDD

-632 LLSTASHLIWLGRY
+632 LLSTASYLIWLGRY

-653 DNIMKQLIKGDLKKS
+653 DDIMKQLIKGDLEKA
-668 QVQHLIQHLGFAANS
+668 QVQHLINHLGFAADAS
-683 NESLKL
+683 GSLKT
-689 MKAQLM
+689 MKAQM
-695 DDLEQQRIPN
+695 MMDLENNIIPS
-705 VIQSIETNIQEA
+705 VVQSIETNVQEA

-733 RLASAGTYRAAT
+733 RLSSAGTYRAAT
-745 LQLHACNAAMNQEN
+745 LQLYACNAAMAQEH
-759 ATVTCFWQLG
+759 ATVICFWQLG

-781 DEDAMTASLA
+781 NEDSMAASLE
-791 FKHWINELPEN
+791 FKHWINKLPEN
-802 TRWRELM
+802 TRWRELI
-809 RLTNQMIKSQRFSDF
+809 RLTNQMIKSKRFSDF
-824 SLISQEFNLIL
+824 TLISQEFNIIL

>member
-1 MEQESSQSQ
+1 MNKTASQSQ
-10 NQSQG
+10 SKDGNPDKEKSAN

-20 TQKQPTKAKNDNS
+20 SQSQSIKVPNDNTKS
-33 LTVQNQEQ
+33 PASTPTEDTLTK
-41 ALTAPANSD
+41 D
-50 TNSDTNMDNDKQ
+50 T
-62 EPHANSEET
+62 SEKPEK
-71 EPQKPQHKR
+71 KPQ
-80 SFDELQEDSGNY
+80 SFDELQISKGKY
-92 RPVAQAIGNWL
+92 RPVAQAVGHWL
-103 DNASINTLNH
+103 DNINMDALNY
-113 LNEQAADIFYRKGVT
+113 LNEQAENIFYRKGVT

-151 AASEWQQIEAGCRQR
+151 AASEWKQIEAGCKQR

-182 IMKAGIVP
+182 IMKADIVP
-190 ASYVYASGS
+190 ASYVYASGC
-199 YEPWMMGITLDKPI
+199 YEPWMMGIELDKPI

-259 LFSQNAVLGV
+259 IFSDTPIMGI
-269 SGYPQR
+269 SDYPSR

-280 ASATSKYDPQIV
+280 ASSTSKYDPQVV

-332 QGIRGKLQVDII
+332 QGIRGKVQVDVI
-344 YRRIDDPYLDPLAF
+344 YRRIDDPYIDPLAF
-358 RSDSILGVS
+358 KSDSILGVS

-401 IEFYLN
+401 IKFYLN
-407 EQPILPN
+407 EEPILPN
-414 ITTYQC
+414 IETYQC
-420 RKPEELTYV
+420 RKPDDLKYV

-454 SSEQEIADYR
+454 STKKEIEEYR
-464 TRLLDNPSG
+464 LRLLENPAG
-473 FIAQPTIALS
+473 FIAQPTISLS

-508 DGMVDIVP
+508 DGTVDIVP

-531 NSSQGGGIKDTWV
+531 NSSQGGGIKDTWI
-544 IDDSHLTNHLTGSK
+544 IDDSDL
-558 DSHSITITN
+558 DSQQTDKCSPLSSVGV
-567 TENAPAISVINN
+567 NASGHAN
-579 TDINLNNR
+579 
-587 AYADTSLVEP
+587 
-597 SSSSESSP
+597 
-605 TYYSSYY
+605 YY
-612 DRVQPIEAGYEDRVD
+612 DRVQPLETGYESLDD

-653 DNIMKQLIKGDLKKS
+653 DDVMKQLIKGDLKKS
-668 QVQHLIQHLGFAANS
+668 QIRHLISHLGFAVDG
-683 NESLKL
+683 EVSLTT
-689 MKAQLM
+689 MKAQM
-695 DDLEQQRIPN
+695 MSDLEQNIIPN
-705 VIQSIETNIQEA
+705 IVQSIEDNVQEA

-733 RLASAGTYRAAT
+733 RLSSAGTYRAAT
-745 LQLHACNAAMNQEN
+745 LQLHACNAAMKQEN
-759 ATVTCFWQLG
+759 PTVTCFWQLG
-769 RHFERL
+769 RHFEQL

-781 DEDAMTASLA
+781 GEDSTEIS
-791 FKHWINELPEN
+791 FEFRHWINELPEN
-802 TRWRELM
+802 TRWRELI
-809 RLTNQMIKSQRFSDF
+809 RLTNQMIRSKKFSDF
-824 SLISQEFNLIL
+824 ALISKEFNLIL

>member
-1 MEQESSQSQ
+1 MNKETTQSQ
-10 NQSQG
+10 
-15 QSQSQ
+15 
-20 TQKQPTKAKNDNS
+20 A
-33 LTVQNQEQ
+33 QNQTS
-41 ALTAPANSD
+41 TAS
-50 TNSDTNMDNDKQ
+50 K
-62 EPHANSEET
+62 HATKTSSSNTTKVAAKST
-71 EPQKPQHKR
+71 EKPQC
-80 SFDELQEDSGNY
+80 FDELKISKDQY
-92 RPVAQAIGNWL
+92 RPVAQTVGDWL
-103 DNASINTLNH
+103 DNINSDALSH
-113 LNEQAADIFYRKGVT
+113 LNEQAENIFYRKGVT
-128 FTVYSDAKNIERM
+128 FTVYSDAENIERM

-151 AASEWQQIEAGCRQR
+151 AASEWQQIEAGCKQR

-182 IMKAGIVP
+182 IMKAGVVP
-190 ASYVYASGS
+190 ASYVYASGC
-199 YEPWMMGITLDKPI
+199 YEPWMMGIELDKPI

-220 DLIRDETGRFC
+220 DLIRDESGRFC

-246 LESRNISETLLAD
+246 LESRNISETLLSD
-259 LFSQNAVLGV
+259 LFAHTPILDV
-269 SGYPQR
+269 SDYPKR

-280 ASATSKYDPQIV
+280 ASSTSKYDPQIA

-332 QGIRGKLQVDII
+332 QGIRGKVQVDII
-344 YRRIDDPYLDPLAF
+344 YRRIDDPYIDPLAF

-401 IEFYLN
+401 IEFYLG
-407 EQPILPN
+407 EKPILPN
-414 ITTYQC
+414 IQTYQC
-420 RKPEELTYV
+420 RKPDELQYV

-454 SSEQEIADYR
+454 STKQEIEDYR
-464 TRLLDNPSG
+464 KRLLANPIG
-473 FIAQPTIALS
+473 FIAQPTISLS
-483 TNPTAVSDGI
+483 TNPTAVNDGI

-508 DGMVDIVP
+508 DGTVDIVP

-544 IDDSHLTNHLTGSK
+544 IADSNLTASDNQPTDKSNRSSL
-558 DSHSITITN
+558 DTN
-567 TENAPAISVINN
+567 TNGHAN
-579 TDINLNNR
+579 
-587 AYADTSLVEP
+587 YH
-597 SSSSESSP
+597 
-605 TYYSSYY
+605 
-612 DRVQPIEAGYEDRVD
+612 DRVQPLEAGYEDIDD

-653 DNIMKQLIKGDLKKS
+653 DDVMKQLIKGDLKKT
-668 QVQHLIQHLGFAANS
+668 QIQHLIGHLGFTADA
-683 NESLKL
+683 NESLKT
-689 MKAQLM
+689 MKAQM
-695 DDLEQQRIPN
+695 MTDLAQNIIPN
-705 VIQSIETNIQEA
+705 VIQSIETNVQEA

-733 RLASAGTYRAAT
+733 RLSSAGTYRAAT
-745 LQLHACNAAMNQEN
+745 LQLYACNAAMAQEH
-759 ATVTCFWQLG
+759 ATVICFWQLG

-781 DEDAMTASLA
+781 NEDSMAASLE
-791 FKHWINELPEN
+791 FKHWINKLPEN
-802 TRWRELM
+802 TRWRELI
-809 RLTNQMIKSQRFSDF
+809 RLTNQMIRSKQFSDF
-824 SLISQEFNLIL
+824 TLISQEFNIIL

>member
-1 MEQESSQSQ
+1 MNKTASQSQ
-10 NQSQG
+10 SKDGNPDKEKSAN

-20 TQKQPTKAKNDNS
+20 SQSIKATSTDTTSPVSTPIENTLTKDTSEKPEQKSQ
-33 LTVQNQEQ
+33 
-41 ALTAPANSD
+41 
-50 TNSDTNMDNDKQ
+50 
-62 EPHANSEET
+62 
-71 EPQKPQHKR
+71 
-80 SFDELQEDSGNY
+80 SFDELQISKGKY
-92 RPVAQAIGNWL
+92 RPVAQAVGHWL
-103 DNASINTLNH
+103 DNINMDALNY
-113 LNEQAADIFYRKGVT
+113 LNEQAENIFYRKGVT

-151 AASEWQQIEAGCRQR
+151 AASEWQQIEAGCKQR

-182 IMKAGIVP
+182 IMKADIVP
-190 ASYVYASGS
+190 ASYVYASGC
-199 YEPWMMGITLDKPI
+199 YEPWMMGIELDKPI

-259 LFSQNAVLGV
+259 IFSDTPIMGI
-269 SGYPQR
+269 SDYPSR

-280 ASATSKYDPQIV
+280 ASSTSKYDPQVV

-332 QGIRGKLQVDII
+332 QGIRGKVQVDVI
-344 YRRIDDPYLDPLAF
+344 YRRIDDPYIDPLAF
-358 RSDSILGVS
+358 KSDSILGVS

-401 IEFYLN
+401 IKFYLN
-407 EQPILPN
+407 EEPILPN
-414 ITTYQC
+414 IETYQC
-420 RKPEELTYV
+420 RKPDDLKYV

-454 SSEQEIADYR
+454 STKKEIEEYR
-464 TRLLDNPSG
+464 VRLLENPAG
-473 FIAQPTIALS
+473 FIAQPTISLS

-508 DGMVDIVP
+508 DGTVDIVP

-531 NSSQGGGIKDTWV
+531 NSSQGGGIKDTWI
-544 IDDSHLTNHLTGSK
+544 IDDSDL
-558 DSHSITITN
+558 DSQQTDKCS
-567 TENAPAISVINN
+567 PLSSVGVN
-579 TDINLNNR
+579 
-587 AYADTSLVEP
+587 
-597 SSSSESSP
+597 SSGHAN
-605 TYYSSYY
+605 YY
-612 DRVQPIEAGYEDRVD
+612 DRVQPLETGYESLDD

-653 DNIMKQLIKGDLKKS
+653 DDVMKQLIKGDLKKS
-668 QVQHLIQHLGFAANS
+668 QIRHLISHLGFAVDG
-683 NESLKL
+683 EVSLTT
-689 MKAQLM
+689 MKAQM
-695 DDLEQQRIPN
+695 MADLEQNIIPN
-705 VIQSIETNIQEA
+705 IVQSIEDNVQEA

-733 RLASAGTYRAAT
+733 RLSSAGTYRAAT
-745 LQLHACNAAMNQEN
+745 LQLHACNAAMKQEN
-759 ATVTCFWQLG
+759 PTVTCFWQLG
-769 RHFERL
+769 RHFEQL

-781 DEDAMTASLA
+781 GEDSTEIS
-791 FKHWINELPEN
+791 FEFRHWINELPEN
-802 TRWRELM
+802 TRWRELI
-809 RLTNQMIKSQRFSDF
+809 RLTNQMIRSKKFSDF
-824 SLISQEFNLIL
+824 ALISKEFNLIL

>member
-1 MEQESSQSQ
+1 MNKKST
-10 NQSQG
+10 

-20 TQKQPTKAKNDNS
+20 SQSVTDSKNNQQQSQATITTTKINAAKDS
-33 LTVQNQEQ
+33 
-41 ALTAPANSD
+41 APHPR
-50 TNSDTNMDNDKQ
+50 KKL
-62 EPHANSEET
+62 E
-71 EPQKPQHKR
+71 
-80 SFDELQEDSGNY
+80 SFDELKIADGQY
-92 RPVAQAIGNWL
+92 RPVAKAVGDWL
-103 DNASINTLNH
+103 DNINSDALNH
-113 LNEQAADIFYRKGVT
+113 LNEQAENIFYRKGVT

-151 AASEWQQIEAGCRQR
+151 AASEWQLIEKGCKQR

-182 IMKAGIVP
+182 IMKAGVVP
-190 ASYVYASGS
+190 ASYVYASGC
-199 YEPWMMGITLDKPI
+199 YEPWMMGIELDKPI

-220 DLIRDETGRFC
+220 DLIRDETGTFC

-246 LESRNISETLLAD
+246 LESRNISETLLSD
-259 LFSQNAVLGV
+259 MFTKTPILGI
-269 SGYPQR
+269 SDYPNR
-275 LKACL
+275 LKKCL
-280 ASATSKYDPQIV
+280 ASSTSKYDPQIV

-332 QGIRGKLQVDII
+332 QGIRGKVQVDVI
-344 YRRIDDPYLDPLAF
+344 YRRIDDPYIDPLAF
-358 RSDSILGVS
+358 QSNSILGVS

-401 IEFYLN
+401 IKFYLG
-407 EQPILPN
+407 EEAILPN
-414 ITTYQC
+414 IETYQC
-420 RKPEELTYV
+420 RKPDELKYV

-454 SSEQEIADYR
+454 SSKEEIEDYR
-464 TRLLDNPSG
+464 LRLLENPSG
-473 FIAQPTIALS
+473 FIAQPTISLS

-508 DGMVDIVP
+508 DGSVDIVP

-544 IDDSHLTNHLTGSK
+544 IDDTDLNQSNVDAS
-558 DSHSITITN
+558 
-567 TENAPAISVINN
+567 PAINRQAGKTDKLLEKN
-579 TDINLNNR
+579 T
-587 AYADTSLVEP
+587 TSHPE
-597 SSSSESSP
+597 
-605 TYYSSYY
+605 YY
-612 DRVQPIEAGYEDRVD
+612 DRLQPIEAGYDHLDD

-646 SERLYYY
+646 GERLYYY
-653 DNIMKQLIKGDLKKS
+653 DSIMKQLIKGDLEKS
-668 QVQHLIQHLGFAANS
+668 QVQHLVSCLGFKADVEAP
-683 NESLKL
+683 LKT
-689 MKAQLM
+689 MKAQIM
-695 DDLEQQRIPN
+695 TNLEQEIIPN
-705 VIQSIETNIQEA
+705 VVQSIEANVQEA
-717 KGVIGKDTAE
+717 KGVLGKDTAE

-733 RLASAGTYRAAT
+733 RLSSAGTYRAAT
-745 LQLHACNAAMNQEN
+745 LQLYACNAAMKQEHS
-759 ATVTCFWQLG
+759 TVTCFWQLG
-769 RHFERL
+769 RHFEQL

-781 DEDAMTASLA
+781 DENSMEVSLQ

-802 TRWRELM
+802 TRWRELI
-809 RLTNQMIKSQRFSDF
+809 RLTNQMIKSKRFSDF
-824 SLISQEFNLIL
+824 NLISKEFNLIL